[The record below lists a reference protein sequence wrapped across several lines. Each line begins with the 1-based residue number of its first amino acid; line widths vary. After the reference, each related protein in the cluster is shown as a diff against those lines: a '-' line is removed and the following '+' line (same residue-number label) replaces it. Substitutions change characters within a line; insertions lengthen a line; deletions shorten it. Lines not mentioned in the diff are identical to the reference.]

1 MVVITIE
8 KCREANIDVVTM
20 KNSSLFWIKMN
31 GVQEGLGLK
40 NISDLVIKE
49 IKGIFNVKNLH
60 QIKLNNT
67 NNTKDLYQI

>member
-31 GVQEGLGLK
+31 GVYK
-40 NISDLVIKE
+40 
-49 IKGIFNVKNLH
+49 
-60 QIKLNNT
+60 
-67 NNTKDLYQI
+67 KD